1 MQPIRATIKF
11 LDHWCEYQVQLPGG
25 HTAVIYLPYY
35 TDEPQDPEA
44 TSDEAVQLTHGR
56 A

>member
-11 LDHWCEYQVQLPGG
+11 LDHWCEYQVQLPNGVV
-25 HTAVIYLPYY
+25 AVIYLPYH
-35 TDEPQDPEA
+35 TDESRA
-44 TSDEAVQLTHGR
+44 TSDEAARPTYGR